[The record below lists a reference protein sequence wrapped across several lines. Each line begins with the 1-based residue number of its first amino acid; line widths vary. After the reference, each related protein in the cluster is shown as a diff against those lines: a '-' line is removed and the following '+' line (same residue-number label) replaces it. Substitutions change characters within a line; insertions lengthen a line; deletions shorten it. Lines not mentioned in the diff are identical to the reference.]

1 MMSVAKAQSGH
12 IVFGPKFKWKLLSSV
27 FDDMLRNFLKE
38 SGQMP
43 PEEDITRMFIKLNLI
58 DLEKNRKP
66 EGWNRRGRVRMVFP
80 ISDQPQMYL
89 RASMK
94 SAEVVRITESIS
106 SMLKKAKIAHK
117 VKYDDLKYITQ

>member
-1 MMSVAKAQSGH
+1 MTVTKAQSGH
-12 IVFGPKFKWKLLSSV
+12 IVFGPKFKWKSLAPV
-27 FDDMLRNFLKE
+27 FDDLLRNFLRE

-43 PEEDITRMFIKLNLI
+43 PEDDIIKMFVKLNMI

-80 ISDQPQMYL
+80 ITDQPQMYL

-94 SAEVVRITESIS
+94 SAEVVRITEAIS
-106 SMLKKAKIAHK
+106 SMLKKGKIAHK
-117 VKYDDLKYITQ
+117 VKYDDLKHVPQ

>member
-1 MMSVAKAQSGH
+1 MSVIKAQSGH
-12 IVFGPKFKWKLLSSV
+12 IVFGPKFKWKVLSPV
-27 FDDMLRNFLKE
+27 FDDVLRNFLRE

-43 PEEDITRMFIKLNLI
+43 PEEDIIRMFVKLNLI

-80 ISDQPQMYL
+80 ITDQPQMYL
-89 RASMK
+89 RASLK

-106 SMLKKAKIAHK
+106 AMLKKAKIAHK
-117 VKYDDLKYITQ
+117 VKYDDLKYIAQ

>member
-1 MMSVAKAQSGH
+1 MSVIKAQSGH
-12 IVFGPKFKWKLLSSV
+12 IVFGPKFKWKVLSPV
-27 FDDMLRNFLKE
+27 FDEVLRNFLRE

-43 PEEDITRMFIKLNLI
+43 PEDDIIRMFVKLNLI

-80 ISDQPQMYL
+80 ITDQPQMYL
-89 RASMK
+89 RASLK

-106 SMLKKAKIAHK
+106 AMLKKAKIAHK
-117 VKYDDLKYITQ
+117 VKYDDLKYIAQ

>member
-1 MMSVAKAQSGH
+1 MTVTKAQSGH
-12 IVFGPKFKWKLLSSV
+12 IIFSSPSFKWKSLAPVFNNLLR
-27 FDDMLRNFLKE
+27 DFLKE

-43 PEEDITRMFIKLNLI
+43 PEEDIIKMFVKLNMI

-80 ISDQPQMYL
+80 IADQPQMYL

-94 SAEVVRITESIS
+94 SAEVVRITESMS
-106 SMLKKAKIAHK
+106 AMLKKAKISHK
-117 VKYDDLKYITQ
+117 VKYDDLKHASQ

>member
-1 MMSVAKAQSGH
+1 MTATKAQSGH
-12 IVFGPKFKWKLLSSV
+12 IIFSPKFKWKALAPV
-27 FDDMLRNFLKE
+27 FDDILRGFLKE

-43 PEEDITRMFIKLNLI
+43 PEDDIIRMFVKLNLI

-80 ISDQPQMYL
+80 ITDQPQMYL

-106 SMLKKAKIAHK
+106 YMLKKAKIAHK
-117 VKYDDLKYITQ
+117 VKYDDLKYIVQ

>member
-1 MMSVAKAQSGH
+1 MSVTKAQSGH
-12 IVFGPKFKWKLLSSV
+12 IVFGPKFKWKVLSPV
-27 FDDMLRNFLKE
+27 FDDILRNFLRE

-43 PEEDITRMFIKLNLI
+43 PEEDIIRMFVKLNLI

-80 ISDQPQMYL
+80 ITDQPQMYL
-89 RASMK
+89 RASLK

-106 SMLKKAKIAHK
+106 AMLKKAKIAHK
-117 VKYDDLKYITQ
+117 VKYDDLKYIAQ

>member
-1 MMSVAKAQSGH
+1 MSVIKAQSGH
-12 IVFGPKFKWKLLSSV
+12 IVFGPKFKWKVLSPV
-27 FDDMLRNFLKE
+27 FDDILRNFLRE

-43 PEEDITRMFIKLNLI
+43 PEDDIIRMFVKLNMI

-80 ISDQPQMYL
+80 ITDQPQMYL
-89 RASMK
+89 RASLK

-106 SMLKKAKIAHK
+106 AMLKKAKIAHK
-117 VKYDDLKYITQ
+117 VKYDDLKYIAQ

>member
-1 MMSVAKAQSGH
+1 MSVTKALSGH
-12 IVFGPKFKWKLLSSV
+12 IVFGPKFKWKALSPV
-27 FDDMLRNFLKE
+27 FDDMLRSFLRE

-43 PEEDITRMFIKLNLI
+43 PEEDIIRMFIKLNLI
-58 DLEKNRKP
+58 DLDKNRKP

-80 ISDQPQMYL
+80 ITDQPQMYM

-117 VKYDDLKYITQ
+117 VKYDDLKYIAQ